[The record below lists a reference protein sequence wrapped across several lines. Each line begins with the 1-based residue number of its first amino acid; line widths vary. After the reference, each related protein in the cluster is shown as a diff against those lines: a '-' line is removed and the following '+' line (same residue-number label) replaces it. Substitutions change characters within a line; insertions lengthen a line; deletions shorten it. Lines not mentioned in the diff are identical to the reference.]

1 MHDNGLS
8 ALTMTLAVL
17 FWLVLLVVIG
27 ALAIWFF
34 TRSSHKIETPM
45 EILRRRYARGEITK
59 EEYERMKRDLE
70 I

>member
-1 MHDNGLS
+1 MQGNGLS

-34 TRSSHKIETPM
+34 TRSGHKIETPL